1 MANVRLGLADPQI
14 NISLTAAFGGGADVP
29 SLRISAKLGS
39 ANGQEQPKRSH
50 GLIALF
56 GFLGHRLCQLIVDLP
71 AKGGK
76 LMAGTF

>member
-1 MANVRLGLADPQI
+1 MANVRLGSLADPQI
-14 NISLTAAFGGGADVP
+14 NISLTAAFGGGC
-29 SLRISAKLGS
+29 SGGSQKLPKIGA